1 MGNAKRRFV
10 MITEFGKLLRIIRI
24 NSGDSAK
31 EMASKLNMSPSYL
44 STIENGKRNIP
55 PDMESL
61 LISAYNLS
69 EKDKEKLRKAM
80 MKSSETVKIDLTDLA
95 EKKKQMIFEI
105 TKGNLDEDTIDQLC
119 KIINDKKG
127 EGK

>member
-1 MGNAKRRFV
+1 
-10 MITEFGKLLRIIRI
+10 
-24 NSGDSAK
+24 
-31 EMASKLNMSPSYL
+31 
-44 STIENGKRNIP
+44 
-55 PDMESL
+55 
-61 LISAYNLS
+61 
-69 EKDKEKLRKAM
+69 M